1 VKDKFRV
8 PNPPHFISESPGES
22 GEMAEEI
29 ENSLDIPNPSDDEM
43 AMDVDDPDG
52 EQDLEDGFGVDG
64 LSRDEQGQLR

>member
-1 VKDKFRV
+1 
-8 PNPPHFISESPGES
+8 
-22 GEMAEEI
+22 MAEEI